1 MRVWPCA
8 TLEVYLIMAEMVTVV
23 PRRRSGLVGESTG
36 DEAYGVLPG
45 EERLVRDILTKKV
58 IVAQSSMALKEAF
71 ETLRCQKVPILVVYQ
86 GNEPVQALAEPDL
99 ISDLI
104 PREGVPAMRTLQE
117 LIDHRVAVRCR
128 EDAILADALRAMIR
142 HRTNHVPV
150 LDARGGL
157 VGALSLVD
165 AVGAVSPAAAERWLV
180 QMKGWSATPPL
191 SR

>member
-1 MRVWPCA
+1 MK
-8 TLEVYLIMAEMVTVV
+8 TDMVTVA
-23 PRRRSGLVGESTG
+23 PRPRSGLVGESTG

-45 EERLVRDILTKKV
+45 EDRLVRDVMTKKV
-58 IVAQSSMALKEAF
+58 IVAQSSMALKEAY
-71 ETLRCQKVPILVVYQ
+71 ETLRCQKVSILVVYQ

-99 ISDLI
+99 INDKVPLQ
-104 PREGVPAMRTLQE
+104 GVPEMKTLHQ
-117 LIDHRVAVRCR
+117 LIERRVAVRCR

-150 LDARGGL
+150 MDARGGL

-165 AVGAVSPAAAERWLV
+165 AIGAVSPTAAERWLA
-180 QMKGWSATPPL
+180 QMEGWSATPPL